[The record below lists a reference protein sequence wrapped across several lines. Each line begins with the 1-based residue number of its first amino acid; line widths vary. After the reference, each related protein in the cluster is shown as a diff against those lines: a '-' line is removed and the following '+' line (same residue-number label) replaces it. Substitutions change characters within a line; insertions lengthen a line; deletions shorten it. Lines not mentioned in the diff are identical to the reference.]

1 MSSDIGDGCLLELLE
16 GKLAVLRFQ
25 IRIKEE
31 LELLVRRSEGNHTG
45 DLSDTLMKDSFP
57 GSMVLAEEAALVAA
71 KEKLEDIQKDPKSIS
86 QLYNDFAVP
95 YEIWE
100 VSTISNMY
108 LKTLIVVSHLSSFLY
123 RPLQ

>member
-1 MSSDIGDGCLLELLE
+1 MNSDIGDGCLLELLE

-95 YEIWE
+95 YEMWE
-100 VSTISNMY
+100 VSTI
-108 LKTLIVVSHLSSFLY
+108 F
-123 RPLQ
+123 